1 MRFNFSEP
9 QSSSRPNEEQIHEN
23 YNHKM
28 KFSTQEEY
36 GLRCLLQIAR
46 RGDGVSMT
54 IPEISQLEGL
64 SNANVAKLMRL
75 LRLGGFVTSER
86 GHSGGYSLA
95 QSPEKIIIG
104 EVLAL
109 LGGKLVTSDHCNVYA
124 GIENLCTHSID
135 CSIFSL
141 WNVVQYEV
149 DKVLRNTTLKD
160 LLHTVNSQPNPF
172 RNSNTGIEITPGKRY
187 NDSFIRDESLAE
199 ESHN

>member
-1 MRFNFSEP
+1 
-9 QSSSRPNEEQIHEN
+9 
-23 YNHKM
+23 M

-46 RGDGVSMT
+46 RGNGVSMT

-64 SNANVAKLMRL
+64 SNANVAKLLRL

-95 QSPEKIIIG
+95 KSPEEIIIG

-149 DKVLRNTTLKD
+149 DKILRNTTLND
-160 LLHTVNSQPNPF
+160 LLHKATYQPRSFRKTNPETDIA
-172 RNSNTGIEITPGKRY
+172 STEKDTDP
-187 NDSFIRDESLAE
+187 FIFNKSLVE
-199 ESHN
+199 EPDN

>member
-1 MRFNFSEP
+1 
-9 QSSSRPNEEQIHEN
+9 
-23 YNHKM
+23 M

-46 RGDGVSMT
+46 RGDGASMT
-54 IPEISQLEGL
+54 IPEISHSEGL
-64 SNANVAKLMRL
+64 SIANVAKLMRL

-109 LGGKLVTSDHCNVYA
+109 LGGRLVTSDHCNVFA

-149 DKVLRNTTLKD
+149 DKILRNTTLQD
-160 LLHTVNSQPNPF
+160 LLHKVNSQPNAV
-172 RNSNTGIEITPGKRY
+172 RNTNAELRITPIEKY
-187 NDSFIRDESLAE
+187 NDSLILDESLVE
-199 ESHN
+199 ELQD